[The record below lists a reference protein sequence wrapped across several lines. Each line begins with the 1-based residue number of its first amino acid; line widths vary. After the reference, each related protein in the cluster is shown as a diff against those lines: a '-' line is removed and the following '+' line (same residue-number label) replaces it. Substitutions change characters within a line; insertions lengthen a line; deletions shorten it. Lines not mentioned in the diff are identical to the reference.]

1 MNYIPDIL
9 IGANPFSFLVKQF
22 NRKIRKNPQEEEKG
36 LRGSRQQHQKN
47 KIK

>member
-36 LRGSRQQHQKN
+36 LRGQGSSTK
-47 KIK
+47 K